1 MDHLDVAVIGA
12 GFAGIGMGVS
22 LKKAG
27 IEHFKIFEKAD
38 RFGGVWRDNTYPA
51 ACCDVPS
58 HLYSYS
64 FQPYRDPTTRYPGQ
78 KAIQG
83 YLEQIVDDQSLRPHL
98 QLSTAISDARWDH
111 DTGWWAL
118 TTAAGAIVA
127 ADEVVFAVGMLHRP
141 YIPDFVGRDLFRGSA
156 FHTAEW
162 DHSQDLAGRNIA
174 IIGTGSSAAQMLPE
188 IAAVARRVDVYQ
200 RTANWVLPK
209 PRTRFGPI
217 TRSAFAV
224 FPILHSAYRAAIY
237 LGADRILGP
246 IMTEGWSARPMNWI
260 ARQHLRRRV
269 PDPTLRAR
277 LTPGYRLG
285 EKRIVV
291 DSRYYTALNLP
302 NVELITDPIT
312 SIDSDGI
319 ITSDQRRRD
328 VDTIV
333 YATGFRSTEFLQPIR
348 ITGRG
353 GMQFH
358 QQWADGA
365 DAYLGVAVRNFPN
378 MWMLHGPN
386 SFITHNS
393 NIAIKES
400 QIGLIVRA
408 MLLRRQSGAVAFEI
422 GEHAIAEY
430 RQWLNHA
437 MARTIWPTGV
447 NSWYKAPRAGNSD
460 SRITNPWP
468 ASARAFASYARRDPA
483 LTFVP
488 LTAPRASQRARSG
501 SIG

>member
-1 MDHLDVAVIGA
+1 MDRLDVAVVGA
-12 GFAGIGMGVS
+12 GFAGIGMAAG
-22 LKKAG
+22 LQKAG
-27 IEHFKIFEKAD
+27 MNNFIIFEKAD
-38 RFGGVWRDNTYPA
+38 RVGGVWRDNTYPA

-64 FQPYRDPTTRYPGQ
+64 FQPYRDSRIRYPGQ
-78 KAIQG
+78 KDIQE
-83 YLEQIVDDQSLRPHL
+83 YLEQIVDNQALRPHL
-98 QLSTAISDARWDH
+98 RLSTGIVDAAWDQ
-111 DTGWWAL
+111 DTGCWVL
-118 TTAAGAIVA
+118 TTAAGTTVVA
-127 ADEVVFAVGMLHRP
+127 DQVVFAVGMLHRP
-141 YIPDFVGRDLFRGSA
+141 YIPDFAGRDTFGGTA
-156 FHTAEW
+156 FHSARW
-162 DHSQDLAGRNIA
+162 DHSQELAGRDIA

-188 IAAVARRVDVYQ
+188 IAAIAHRVDVYQ

-209 PRTRFGPI
+209 PRARFGPI
-217 TRSAFAV
+217 TRSAFAAL
-224 FPILHSAYRAAIY
+224 PILHSAYRAAIY
-237 LGADRILGP
+237 HGADAVLGP
-246 IMTEGWSARPMNWI
+246 IMTEGWSARPMEWI

-269 PDPTLRAR
+269 PDPRLRAR

-319 ITSDQRRRD
+319 ITSDRRRRN

-333 YATGFRSTEFLQPIR
+333 YATGFRSTEFLQPTR

-353 GMQFH
+353 GMQLH
-358 QQWADGA
+358 QQWTDGA

-408 MLLRRQSGAVAFEI
+408 MLLRRQSGAAALEI

-430 RQWLNHA
+430 QQWLNHA
-437 MARTIWPTGV
+437 LARTIWPTGV
-447 NSWYKAPRAGNSD
+447 NSWYKIPRRGNSQQ
-460 SRITNPWP
+460 RITNPWP
-468 ASARAFASYARRDPA
+468 ASARAFMSYARRDPA
-483 LTFVP
+483 LMFVP
-488 LTAPRASQRARSG
+488 VAAPRASQRARSG